1 MTALARK
8 PMTLTAFL
16 AWEETQELRWEFDGV
31 QPVAMTGGTVAHEI
45 IGNGLRGRLGEKL
58 RGGPCRVMGPTIK
71 IEVMGRIRY
80 PDALVTCAP
89 PPRGAT
95 IVPEPIVVFEILSPG
110 TSRTDRI
117 EKLREYQAT
126 ESIRR
131 YVILEQDSI
140 AATVFERRD
149 HDWIATALTGA
160 DRLTMP
166 EIGIALELG
175 EIYAEID
182 QDSGEDEAQSIS

>member
-1 MTALARK
+1 MTAVARK
-8 PMTLTAFL
+8 PLTVRAFL
-16 AWEETQELRWEFDGV
+16 SWEETQELRWEFDGV

-45 IGNGLRGRLGEKL
+45 IGNSLRARLGEKL

-71 IEVMGRIRY
+71 IEVLGRIRY
-80 PDALVTCAP
+80 PDALVACAP
-89 PPRGAT
+89 LPRGAT

-131 YVILEQDSI
+131 YVILEQDSV
-140 AATVFERRD
+140 AAAIYERRD
-149 HDWIATALTGA
+149 HDWIATAITA
-160 DRLTMP
+160 EDRLVMP
-166 EIGIALELG
+166 EIGVELELAD
-175 EIYAEID
+175 IYAELD
-182 QDSGEDEAQSIS
+182 QTSGEEEAEI